1 MKEEKKILIDFVLI
15 LLAQRDPWWNEDNP
29 DAQIKFK
36 EIYDAW
42 RFGELRKNKHAAPF
56 YIDSWNRGW
65 LPEADFERFRDYAM
79 Q

>member
-1 MKEEKKILIDFVLI
+1 MKKEKKVLI
-15 LLAQRDPWWNEDNP
+15 YSVLNHLAQRDPWWKNNP
-29 DAQIKFK
+29 NAQRKFK

-42 RFGELRKNKHAAPF
+42 RFGELRKKKHAAPF

-65 LPEADFERFRDYAM
+65 LPEADFERWREYAM